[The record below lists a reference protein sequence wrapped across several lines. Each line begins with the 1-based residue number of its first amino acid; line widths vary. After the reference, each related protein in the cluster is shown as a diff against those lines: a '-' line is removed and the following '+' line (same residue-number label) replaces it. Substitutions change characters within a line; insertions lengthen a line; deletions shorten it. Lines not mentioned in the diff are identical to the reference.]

1 MESADSFLLPSWA
14 MRELALVQDL
24 IREELPVALTPFMER
39 AGYTLPGREPFALRP
54 LLLLAVA
61 RHYGSSGDRPV
72 RLAAAVQMI
81 HLASLLHDRLGQ
93 PGLAAP
99 VSGAAREAEDDHRRE
114 STDILLGDFLFAK
127 ASHVVIEDGDIVI
140 IEDMIRT
147 SSQSAEAKARVLS
160 IDEGTVPMDP
170 RSCFEVSAEKLSL
183 LLSLSVRVGAVLA
196 VAGRD
201 EQEALSDFGLSLGR
215 SLRILEDLHFW
226 SDPANRA
233 IFAAAERALTYP
245 LLLLWEKEGR
255 EAWEGVRRELSDSPE
270 RSLSSLQIRLGRSGY
285 LDASLLE
292 ARRQAESAAERIDV
306 LAPTEARR
314 LLQEVARTFLF
325 DWQLAAEESGQVS
338 AISSQA

>member
-1 MESADSFLLPSWA
+1 
-14 MRELALVQDL
+14 
-24 IREELPVALTPFMER
+24 
-39 AGYTLPGREPFALRP
+39 
-54 LLLLAVA
+54 
-61 RHYGSSGDRPV
+61 
-72 RLAAAVQMI
+72 
-81 HLASLLHDRLGQ
+81 
-93 PGLAAP
+93 
-99 VSGAAREAEDDHRRE
+99 
-114 STDILLGDFLFAK
+114 
-127 ASHVVIEDGDIVI
+127 
-140 IEDMIRT
+140 
-147 SSQSAEAKARVLS
+147 
-160 IDEGTVPMDP
+160 
-170 RSCFEVSAEKLSL
+170 
-183 LLSLSVRVGAVLA
+183 VRVGAVLA

-325 DWQLAAEESGQVS
+325 DWQLTTDSCQLKKGR
-338 AISSQA
+338 